1 MAVGAGNSGLYSFA
15 TNSSVPDPL
24 KLTKA
29 LWTYF
34 PLLALII
41 LNLTEFLI
49 VAILIT
55 VLIVFI
61 VN

>member
-1 MAVGAGNSGLYSFA
+1 MVVDAGNSGFCSFA
-15 TNSSVPDPL
+15 TNSSVPGPR

-34 PLLALII
+34 VFLALII
-41 LNLTEFLI
+41 LNLTEFLT
-49 VAILIT
+49 VAMLIN
-55 VLIVFI
+55 VLTVFI

>member
-1 MAVGAGNSGLYSFA
+1 MVVDAGNSGFCLFA
-15 TNSSVPDPL
+15 TDSSVPGPR

-34 PLLALII
+34 LFLALIT
-41 LNLTEFLI
+41 LNLTEFII
-49 VAILIT
+49 VAILIN
-55 VLIVFI
+55 VLAVFI